1 MYDRGEKQETSGR
14 NRPQSEPNSPT
25 VNLCQKQAP
34 HVQAA
39 TQQTDAN
46 RDKRERLN
54 MGVSSRQEVLDI
66 VYDAGAEG
74 ETTPAS

>member
-1 MYDRGEKQETSGR
+1 VK
-14 NRPQSEPNSPT
+14 NKKPQVEIVHNPNQIPLP

-34 HVQAA
+34 HVQTA

>member
-1 MYDRGEKQETSGR
+1 MKNKKPRVEIVR
-14 NRPQSEPNSPT
+14 NPNQTPLP

-34 HVQAA
+34 HVQTA

>member
-1 MYDRGEKQETSGR
+1 MALIHHDSGR
-14 NRPQSEPNSPT
+14 GP
-25 VNLCQKQAP
+25 
-34 HVQAA
+34 
-39 TQQTDAN
+39 DAN